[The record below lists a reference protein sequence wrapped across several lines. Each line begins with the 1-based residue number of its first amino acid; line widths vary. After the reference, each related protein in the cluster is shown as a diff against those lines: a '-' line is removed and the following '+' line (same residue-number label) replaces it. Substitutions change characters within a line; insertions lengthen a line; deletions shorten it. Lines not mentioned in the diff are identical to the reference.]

1 MLQRVIAYLVSIFHF
16 SAGEKQLHGFA
27 AFQRGW
33 RLGHKAANTGIHTAH
48 VSTICHRTEQSFRDH
63 VIYTSFCTLSW
74 LNAQCPTHKHRSFVT
89 WRGRWHD
96 VGGEE
101 ITSDL
106 FEKRHGW
113 IVKVVEQIFEDEQ
126 HSRERQWTRG
136 IQRMTSFGVEW
147 L

>member
-1 MLQRVIAYLVSIFHF
+1 MLQRVIAYLVSIFYF
-16 SAGEKQLHGFA
+16 SAGEKQLHSFA
-27 AFQRGW
+27 AFQRGKK
-33 RLGHKAANTGIHTAH
+33 LDHKAANTSIHTAH
-48 VSTICHRTEQSFRDH
+48 VNMS
-63 VIYTSFCTLSW
+63 
-74 LNAQCPTHKHRSFVT
+74 LNARLPTHKHRSFVT

-101 ITSDL
+101 IPSDL

-136 IQRMTSFGVEW
+136 IQRMTSFRVEW